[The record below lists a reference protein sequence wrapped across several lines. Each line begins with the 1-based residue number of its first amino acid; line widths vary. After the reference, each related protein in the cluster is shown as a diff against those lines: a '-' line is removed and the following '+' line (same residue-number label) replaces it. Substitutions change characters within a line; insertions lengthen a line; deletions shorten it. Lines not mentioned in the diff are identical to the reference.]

1 MSRALYNLLLVVLFP
16 VGLVL
21 LGWRLLVRPE
31 YREALG
37 ERFGRVAASPEG
49 KRVVWLH
56 AVSVGEVISA
66 QPLTAALR
74 DAYPDAHLVVS
85 CGTPTGRAMARTRLT
100 ADRVIYLPWDLPGVI
115 PGAVR
120 KVRPDLFVLVE
131 SELWP
136 NLLWTLARR
145 GTPVVLVNGRISRR
159 SYPRYRAIRPVM
171 RAALAHVG
179 AFLMQSRRDADHI
192 RGIGAPPERVEVV
205 GNIKYDQPV
214 VEHTP
219 DELNRLALAL
229 GITPDTPVLLA
240 GSTHE
245 GEEEALARVWQRL
258 VADVPGLVLVLAV
271 RHPVRCEAVAESL
284 ARMGVKVGRKT
295 LGDCAGRGVVLL
307 DTLGEL
313 SAHYRIATVAFV
325 GGSLVPVGGHNPLE
339 PAAAGVPV
347 VYGPNVANF
356 EAPCA
361 ELERAGAAVRVAG
374 EDDLAK
380 NLRRLLRDPEARRR
394 MGGEGRKVVRDNRG
408 AAAHTM
414 ARIAERFPAE
424 PAGAPG

>member
-1 MSRALYNLLLVVLFP
+1 VSYAVYNLLLLCLLP

-21 LGWRLLVRPE
+21 LGWRLLTRPE

-37 ERFGRVAASPEG
+37 ERFGGVAPSPEG
-49 KRVVWLH
+49 QAVVWLH

-74 DAYPDAHLVVS
+74 ERHPHAHLVVS
-85 CGTPTGRAMARTRLT
+85 CGTPTGRAMAKTRLSA

-115 PGAVR
+115 GAAVR
-120 KVRPDLFVLVE
+120 KVRPDLLVLVE

-145 GTPVVLVNGRISRR
+145 GTPVVVVNGRISRR
-159 SYPRYRAIRPVM
+159 SYPRYRSVRPVM
-171 RAALAHVG
+171 RSALSHIG
-179 AFLMQSRRDADHI
+179 AFLMQTRRDAQHI
-192 RGIGAPPERVEVV
+192 RGIGAPSDRVEVV
-205 GNIKYDQPV
+205 GNIKYDQPI

-219 DELNRLALAL
+219 EELERLGAAL
-229 GITPDTPVLLA
+229 GLAPGTPVLLA

-245 GEEEALARVWQRL
+245 GEEEILARVWQR
-258 VADVPGLVLVLAV
+258 VAAEVPELVLVLAV
-271 RHPVRCEAVAESL
+271 RHPNRCDAVVEAL
-284 ARMGVKVGRKT
+284 AAMGVKAGRKT

-313 SAHYRIATVAFV
+313 SAHYRLATIAFV

-347 VYGPNVANF
+347 VYGPHVGNF

-361 ELERAGAAVRVAG
+361 ELERAGAAVRVAD
-374 EDDLAK
+374 EDTLARTV
-380 NLRRLLRDPEARRR
+380 RRLLREPEARRR
-394 MGGEGRKVVRDNRG
+394 MGEEGARVVRENRG
-408 AAAHTM
+408 AVAHTM
-414 ARIAERFPAE
+414 SRIAEFLPE
-424 PAGAPG
+424 APGGA